1 MIFQMNP
8 ETPNYAWKVTGGLLI
23 EGNTTLRIRY
33 RNYTSVSIKKFTLCN
48 SAGLC
53 AKHSVLA
60 IMAANKRS
68 FWNICI
74 N

>member
-1 MIFQMNP
+1 MNP
-8 ETPNYAWKVTGGLLI
+8 ETPNYAWKVIGGLPT
-23 EGNTTLRIRY
+23 EGKTTLRIRY
-33 RNYTSVSIKKFTLCN
+33 RDYISESIKRKFTLCS
-48 SAGLC
+48 SAGLN

-60 IMAANKRS
+60 IMGPNKCR